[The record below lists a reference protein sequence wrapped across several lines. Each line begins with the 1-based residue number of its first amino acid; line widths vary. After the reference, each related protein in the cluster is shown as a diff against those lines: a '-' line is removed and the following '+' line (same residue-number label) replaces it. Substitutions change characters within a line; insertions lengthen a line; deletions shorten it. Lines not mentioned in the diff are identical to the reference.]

1 MHDSV
6 GTPSIWTVHAP
17 QWPSLHAIFVPVRP
31 SCSRSSCARL
41 MPTGASS
48 SYDRSLTVSV
58 SSGTRGHRH
67 DVGEMDE
74 ARRRAGD
81 DARFGLV
88 LCLGE
93 RAPEIACRHEQLM
106 DLVEL
111 RFVPVA
117 LVARIQGKTQRAEGI
132 LLADEQ

>member
-17 QWPSLHAIFVPVRP
+17 QCPSLHAIFVPVKP

-41 MPTGASS
+41 MPIGASS

-58 SSGTRGHRH
+58 SSGTRRHRH

-74 ARRRAGD
+74 AGRRAGD

-88 LCLGE
+88 LGLGE
-93 RAPEIACRHEQLM
+93 RAPEVACGDEQLV
-106 DLVEL
+106 DLIEL
-111 RFVPVA
+111 RFVSVA
-117 LVARIQGKTQRAEGI
+117 LVTGVQGK
-132 LLADEQ
+132 